1 MMVRHMSSPFPY
13 RARRFPPAVALLA
26 LLAAFS
32 LSAQSA
38 PPVPTPAQGQP
49 EQEQPVAGS
58 AAQLFEQGLRAE
70 QAGDWE
76 AAWRA
81 YSQAGAAAPDD
92 RAIRVRMEIA
102 RFQVVRERTERA
114 ELEFWSGQKDR
125 ARATLRSALQLDPS
139 FALARDRLEQLEQQ
153 QTFAGN
159 LPPRPMASG
168 PPQVVPAGGLRSF
181 DYRGPTRGAYEEIA
195 RQFGLSAAFDA
206 DLADREIR
214 FRVSEVDFETA
225 MDLISQQTATFWV
238 ALDARNFFVS
248 ADTPENRRQFAPEIT
263 VSIPLPAS
271 ETTDDMTET
280 TRVLREITGIRRSVL
295 DTETHMLTMRDTPEN
310 IALARELL
318 QEIDQPRGELMLDI
332 DLLEVHRDA
341 AQRLGITPPSQ
352 ARLFTLSSGQ
362 ARQLADAQ
370 NNGTLVQVLQ
380 SIFGTQNL
388 LASGTGLSALLP
400 PLIAFGGGNSFFLA
414 TLPGATADFS
424 RTLSVVRQAQRVL
437 LRVKDGQP
445 SAFFVGERFP
455 ITLAL
460 LSSSLLSAPTQFTPG
475 IVPGA
480 FPRSDFP
487 TGDDPAGVVTADFDG
502 DGDLDAAVANQ
513 SDNTVSILLG
523 DGLGGLGG
531 RSDFSTGTGPV
542 ALAAGDFDRD
552 GDLDLAVACD
562 GAGLLSIL
570 LGNGDGTFGAP
581 ASVPA
586 GNSPAALLS
595 NDFDEDG
602 LLDLVVANRA
612 DNTVS
617 VFLGNGDG
625 TFAVRQNFAVGNG
638 PLALA
643 AGDFDND
650 GNLDLAVANQSSDS
664 ASILLGAGDGSFLV
678 RSDLTVGD
686 APSSLAAADFDGD
699 GRLDLAVANQND
711 ATVSVFAGDG
721 NGGFTT
727 RTDLVSGGGPTALLA
742 EDFDDDQ
749 TPDLVTAN
757 QQDNSVSVF
766 LSFGNGSFSAPLNL
780 PVGNAPVAMAAGDLN
795 GDGRSDLIAS
805 NRASD
810 SITVTLNSTTIPIS
824 PGTSLTSYPAS
835 EYVDLGLKISATPR
849 LHPGDEVTLRLQF
862 EISALTGQNVNGIPI
877 IGNRIIEQIVR
888 LRENQTSVLAGMIQS
903 SELRGI
909 VGWPGTARAGILGP
923 LTGARDTGE
932 TDSEL
937 LIAITPRQLRLAPR
951 TDRAIYAGRG
961 EGPPAPPEA
970 APAPPPGQPP
980 APTAPGQ
987 PPAPGA
993 PTPPGNQ
1000 PPPPGNQP
1008 PPPGGLP
1015 FRTPPD
1021 ISPDTQ
1027 APPPNFPVPPGGVLR
1042 PGP

>member
-1 MMVRHMSSPFPY
+1 M
-13 RARRFPPAVALLA
+13 
-26 LLAAFS
+26 
-32 LSAQSA
+32 
-38 PPVPTPAQGQP
+38 PTPAQSQP
-49 EQEQPVAGS
+49 EQADAGT
-58 AAQLFEQGLRAE
+58 AARLYEQGLSAE

-81 YSQAGAAAPDD
+81 YSQAGAAAPGD
-92 RAIRVRMEIA
+92 RAIRVRQEIA
-102 RFQVVRERTERA
+102 RFQVVQERTERA
-114 ELEFWSGQKDR
+114 ELELLSGQKDR
-125 ARATLRSALQLDPS
+125 ARATLRSVLQLDPGY
-139 FALARDRLEQLEQQ
+139 ALARDRLEQLEQQ

-159 LPPRPMASG
+159 LPPLPLASG
-168 PPQVVPAGGLRSF
+168 PPQVVAAGGVRSF
-181 DYRGPTRGAYEEIA
+181 NYRGPTRGAYEEIA
-195 RQFGLSAAFDA
+195 RQFGLSAAFDT

-225 MDLISQQTATFWV
+225 MELISQQTATFWV

-248 ADTPENRRQFAPEIT
+248 ADTLENRRQFTPEIT

-271 ETTDDMTET
+271 ETIDDMTET
-280 TRVLREITGIRRSVL
+280 TRVLREITGIRRSTL
-295 DTETHMLTMRDTPEN
+295 DTKTHMLTMRDTPKN

-318 QEIDQPRGELMLDI
+318 QEIDQPRGELMLNI
-332 DLLEVHRDA
+332 DLLEVNRDA
-341 AQRLGITPPSQ
+341 ARRLGITPPSQ
-352 ARLFTLSSGQ
+352 ARIFTLSSGQ
-362 ARQLADAQ
+362 VRQLADAQ

-388 LASGTGLSALLP
+388 LASGTSLSALLP

-414 TLPGATADFS
+414 TLPGAAADFS

-445 SAFFVGERFP
+445 STFFVGERFP

-487 TGDDPAGVVTADFDG
+487 TGQGPAGVVTGDFDR
-502 DGDLDAAVANQ
+502 DGDLDVAVANQ
-513 SDNTVSILLG
+513 SEDTVSILLG

-531 RSDFSTGTGPV
+531 HSDFATGAGPV

-581 ASVPA
+581 VSLPA
-586 GNSPAALLS
+586 GTSPAAVLS

-602 LLDLVVANRA
+602 VLDLAVANRS

-617 VFLGNGDG
+617 VFLGNSDG
-625 TFAVRQNFAVGNG
+625 TFAPRQNFAVGNG
-638 PLALA
+638 PVALA

-650 GNLDLAVANQSSDS
+650 GNLDLAVVNQFSDS
-664 ASILLGAGDGSFLV
+664 ASILNGAGDGSFLV
-678 RSDLTVGD
+678 RTDLTVGD
-686 APSSLAAADFDGD
+686 APSALAVADFDGD
-699 GRLDLAVANQND
+699 GRLDLAVANQTD

-742 EDFDDDQ
+742 EDFNGDRV
-749 TPDLVTAN
+749 PDLVTAN

-766 LSFGNGSFSAPLNL
+766 LSLGNGSFTERLDL

-795 GDGRSDLIAS
+795 GDDRRDLIVS

-810 SITVTLNSTTIPIS
+810 SITVTLNSTTIPVS
-824 PGTSLTSYPAS
+824 PNAPLTSYPAS

-862 EISALTGQNVNGIPI
+862 EISALTGQDVNGIPI
-877 IGNRIIEQIVR
+877 IGNRIIEQMVR

-903 SELRGI
+903 SERRGI
-909 VGWPGTARAGILGP
+909 LGWPGTATAGILGR
-923 LTGARDTGE
+923 RDTSE
-932 TDSEL
+932 ADTEL

-951 TDRAIYAGRG
+951 KDHAIYAGRG
-961 EGPPAPPEA
+961 EGPPVPPEQ
-970 APAPPPGQPP
+970 APGLPGQP
-980 APTAPGQ
+980 Q
-987 PPAPGA
+987 APGA
-993 PTPPGNQ
+993 PVPPGNPPRPAGEQ
-1000 PPPPGNQP
+1000 PFG
-1008 PPPGGLP
+1008 
-1015 FRTPPD
+1015 TPPE
-1021 ISPDTQ
+1021 IAPDTE
-1027 APPPNFPVPPGGVLR
+1027 APPPNVPLPPQRIVVPPG
-1042 PGP
+1042 PG